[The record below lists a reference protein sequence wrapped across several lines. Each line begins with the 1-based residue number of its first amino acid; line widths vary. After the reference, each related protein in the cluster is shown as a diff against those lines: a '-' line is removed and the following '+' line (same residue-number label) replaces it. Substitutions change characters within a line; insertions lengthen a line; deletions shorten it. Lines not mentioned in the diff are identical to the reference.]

1 MLLSPE
7 RTRRIAVASIL
18 LAAALIYKGSEGLL
32 DRYRIGFNATESLSN
47 WGYIIDRKNRSAS
60 IGDLIEFI
68 PPANEYYPAG
78 ASFVKRIAGVPGE
91 EVERRGDV
99 IFVGGREIGRVKST
113 DRNGKKA
120 VPGPL
125 GVIPEGSVFVA
136 GDHPDSLDSRY
147 AVIGFVETRQIIGVG
162 EPIL

>member
-1 MLLSPE
+1 MLLSPK
-7 RTRRIAVASIL
+7 RTRRVVVASIL
-18 LAAALIYKGSEGLL
+18 LAAALTYKGSESLL
-32 DRYRIGFNATESLSN
+32 GRYRIGFNATESLSN
-47 WGYIIDRKNRSAS
+47 WGYIIDRKNRAAS
-60 IGDLIEFI
+60 LGNLIEFI
-68 PPANEYYPAG
+68 PPPNDYYPPG
-78 ASFVKRIAGVPGE
+78 ASFVKKIAGLPGE

-99 IFVGGREIGRVKST
+99 IFVGGREIGRVKAT

-147 AVIGFVETRQIIGVG
+147 AAIGFVETKQIIGVG